1 MRISPALVEALDVG
15 RATSELRPQKTET
28 VPMNREL
35 RLLDCLRSLNLSDW
49 NRERRYS
56 LFGKK
61 EIRTTQTRFR
71 HRSLVSFLSDLHS
84 LLNYQTIKKKECRA
98 IQSLRIRSLPID
110 NGAPTPNEKWLITHS
125 FTSDHRADRLDSPL
139 PDWTVVLEWDQA
151 SLPFALKK

>member
-98 IQSLRIRSLPID
+98 IQSLRIRSLPGHPLQTK
-110 NGAPTPNEKWLITHS
+110 NGSLLTPSHPTTGQTDLTPHSPIGQWYSNETKH
-125 FTSDHRADRLDSPL
+125 
-139 PDWTVVLEWDQA
+139 
-151 SLPFALKK
+151 PFLLH